1 MIVGIEIDFCIS
13 IRMKIVRIKEVNEIG
28 EKNGITTYN
37 NFHKRKKKKKKI
49 KKDKCAV
56 AFRVIDTKVA

>member
-1 MIVGIEIDFCIS
+1 MVS
-13 IRMKIVRIKEVNEIG
+13 M
-28 EKNGITTYN
+28 YN

>member
-1 MIVGIEIDFCIS
+1 MKSVK
-13 IRMKIVRIKEVNEIG
+13 RMVSM
-28 EKNGITTYN
+28 YN